1 VEHVLLVVIAA
12 NLGKLRWVFDEL
24 GDIFL
29 LVLLLGHLALRSGA
43 RPGRG
48 EEGKSSPN
56 NAAQRGACSQ
66 SSNL

>member
-1 VEHVLLVVIAA
+1 MEHVLLVVIAA

-24 GDIFL
+24 GDILL

-48 EEGKSSPN
+48 EEGKRSPN
-56 NAAQRGACSQ
+56 NAAQRGAWPQ
-66 SSNL
+66 SSKV